1 MRANLRSYLGRPRPQ
16 ASARDVGAEQPLI
29 GGLDIVVDRNSF
41 GRQVE
46 SFETD
51 VHISALGDPPFR
63 AVFIRAPEVIDCGT
77 AVEVLATLPDGA
89 VVAVREGGVM
99 ATAFHP
105 ELTDDRRLHA
115 LFVREIVK
123 GLQ

>member
-1 MRANLRSYLGRPRPQ
+1 M
-16 ASARDVGAEQPLI
+16 
-29 GGLDIVVDRNSF
+29 VDRNSF
-41 GRQVE
+41 GRQVD

-63 AVFIRAPEVIDCGT
+63 AVFIRAPEVIDCRT